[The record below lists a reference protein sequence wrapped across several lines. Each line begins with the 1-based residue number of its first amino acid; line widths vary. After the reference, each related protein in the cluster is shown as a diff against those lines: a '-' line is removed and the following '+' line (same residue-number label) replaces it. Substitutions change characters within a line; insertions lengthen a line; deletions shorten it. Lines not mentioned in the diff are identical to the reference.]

1 MPFNRN
7 NQSDGYLLHISKSL
21 NRSLKSFSPD
31 SASPLHPLSCNF
43 PGNRF
48 CWVCFPPGV
57 SSESLPQLPHCNHSC
72 ALKIGSKFHLI
83 FFFHLILWCPAAV
96 NIPVPPYCSA
106 GLHCDRIYPF
116 DQPRLFLGTD
126 NMLTALLPCFFS
138 PVSQSHEA
146 SIKNAGD
153 VTHLNI
159 T

>member
-1 MPFNRN
+1 MIGKDLTILHHNTMPFNRN

-21 NRSLKSFSPD
+21 NHSLKSFSPG

-96 NIPVPPYCSA
+96 NIPVPPIAQRDFTVTVYTP
-106 GLHCDRIYPF
+106 LI
-116 DQPRLFLGTD
+116 
-126 NMLTALLPCFFS
+126 S
-138 PVSQSHEA
+138 PVSS
-146 SIKNAGD
+146 
-153 VTHLNI
+153 
-159 T
+159 